1 MAIFAIE
8 TPREGLIVFG
18 LGCGIYAGFFLLGA
32 GFSAATTFY
41 DCEKIDPW
49 TNAIQGAIWA
59 IYPTAAWFIIR
70 TFEIVRQYFDRFY
83 LMFDPTPA
91 NAGWVSV
98 GYVMTLACIVGIY
111 GLSYNSHKAVCIASI
126 DEVAQ
131 FKKDMLDRQVKHDAD
146 IKAAQEST
154 PAVTVVPKSEQSG
167 KTRSPAE

>member
-18 LGCGIYAGFFLLGA
+18 LGCGIYAFFFLLGF
-32 GFSAATTFY
+32 GLSAATSFY
-41 DCEKIDPW
+41 ECEKVDPSA
-49 TNAIQGAIWA
+49 NAVQGAIWA
-59 IYPTAAWFIIR
+59 VYPTVAWFVIR
-70 TFEIVRQYFDRFY
+70 VFEIVRQYFDRFY
-83 LMFDPTPA
+83 LMFDPNPA

-131 FKKDMLDRQVKHDAD
+131 FKQHMLERQVQHEAE

-154 PAVTVVPKSEQSG
+154 PAVKVVPKSEQSN
-167 KTRSPAE
+167 KTR